1 MIPLNKKISLGFA
14 MSCIFLAVAVAVSI
28 TMMVAMKIYNSMIK
42 DVSQRSGIHSTVSDI
57 DEIVRKNY
65 FGEMNETLL
74 KTMVSDGYAEGIG
87 DRYSYYMTANEYA
100 DYKEE
105 EKGNKGGIGVIAVYD
120 SKNNN
125 IYVSEVSENSPA
137 QLQGIQKGDIIT
149 AVDSVK
155 VSPSNYEE
163 LLGSLN
169 GEKLTNVQV
178 TFTHDGKSHTVSV
191 ARGYSAQTVYY
202 SINNNVGYIKITA
215 FYSTT
220 VDQLQKALEFMNKK
234 DVTSVIFD
242 LRNNGTGLIPD
253 AVKCIDI
260 LVPVAT
266 EGTTAIATAIDKDG
280 KTVETFTSDSKSSS
294 LGMVVL
300 VNSNTS
306 GAAEL
311 FACDL
316 RDFGMAQLVGDKTA
330 GNGTMQKIF
339 ELKDGSAI
347 SLTVA
352 RILPYK
358 SESYNGVGIEP
369 DHKVELTVEQFAR
382 LEMLSPD
389 EDPQIKKAMSLLG
402 N

>member
-1 MIPLNKKISLGFA
+1 MNKKISLGLA
-14 MSCIFLAVAVAVSI
+14 ISCIFLAVAFSVSV

-65 FGEMNETLL
+65 FGEINETLL

-87 DRYSYYMTANEYA
+87 DRYSYYMTANEYV

-137 QLQGIQKGDIIT
+137 QLQGIQKGDVIT

-155 VSPSNYEE
+155 VSSSNYEE

-178 TFTHDGKSHTVSV
+178 TYTHDGKSNTVSV

-202 SINNNVGYIKITA
+202 SINNNIGYIKITA

-220 VDQLQKALEFMNKK
+220 AEQLQEALKYMEKK
-234 DVTSVIFD
+234 DVASVVFD
-242 LRNNGTGLIPD
+242 VRNNSTGLIPD
-253 AVKCIDI
+253 AVKCIDM

-280 KTVETFTSDSKSSS
+280 KTVETFTSDSNSSS
-294 LGMVVL
+294 LGMVIL

-369 DHKVELTVEQFAR
+369 DHKVELTAEQFER
-382 LEMLSPD
+382 LEMLSLD
-389 EDPQIKKAMSLLG
+389 EDPQYKKAMSLLG
-402 N
+402 S

>member
-1 MIPLNKKISLGFA
+1 LNKKISLGFA
-14 MSCIFLAVAVAVSI
+14 ISCIFLAVAVAVTI
-28 TMMVAMKIYNSMIK
+28 TMMVSMKIYNSIIK

-65 FGEMNETLL
+65 FGEINETLL

-137 QLQGIQKGDIIT
+137 QLQGIQKGDVIT
-149 AVDSVK
+149 AVDSVE
-155 VSPSNYEE
+155 VSSSNYEE
-163 LLGSLN
+163 LLQSLN

-178 TFTHDGKSHTVSV
+178 AFTHDGKSHTVSV

-220 VDQLQKALEFMNKK
+220 ADQLQEALDYMNKK

-242 LRNNGTGLIPD
+242 VRNNRTGLIPD

-280 KTVETFTSDSKSSS
+280 KSIETFTSDSKSSS
-294 LGMVVL
+294 FGMVVL

-369 DHKVELTVEQFAR
+369 DHKVELTVEQFSR
-382 LEMLSPD
+382 LEMLSLD

>member
-1 MIPLNKKISLGFA
+1 MNKKISLGLA
-14 MSCIFLAVAVAVSI
+14 ISCIFLAVAFSVSV

-65 FGEMNETLL
+65 FGEINETLL

-87 DRYSYYMTANEYA
+87 DRYSYYMTANEYV

-137 QLQGIQKGDIIT
+137 QLQGIQKGDVIT

-155 VSPSNYEE
+155 VSSSNYEE
-163 LLGSLN
+163 LLESLN

-178 TFTHDGKSHTVSV
+178 TFTHDGKSNTVSV

-202 SINNNVGYIKITA
+202 SINNNIGYIKITA

-220 VDQLQKALEFMNKK
+220 AEQLQEALKYMEKK

-242 LRNNGTGLIPD
+242 VRNNSTGLIPD
-253 AVKCIDI
+253 AVKCIDM

-280 KTVETFTSDSKSSS
+280 ETVETFTSDSNSSS
-294 LGMVVL
+294 LGMVIL

-369 DHKVELTVEQFAR
+369 DHKVELTAEQFER
-382 LEMLSPD
+382 LEMLSLD
-389 EDPQIKKAMSLLG
+389 EDPQYKKAMSLLG
-402 N
+402 S

>member
-1 MIPLNKKISLGFA
+1 MNKKISLGLA
-14 MSCIFLAVAVAVSI
+14 ISCIFLAVALAVSI
-28 TMMVAMKIYNSMIK
+28 TMMVSMKIYNSMIK
-42 DVSQRSGIHSTVSDI
+42 DVAQRSGIHSTVSDI

-65 FGEMNETLL
+65 FGEINENLL
-74 KTMVSDGYAEGIG
+74 KTMVSDGYTEGIG
-87 DRYSYYMTANEYA
+87 DRYSYYMTAGEYA
-100 DYKEE
+100 DFQEE
-105 EKGNKGGIGVIAVYD
+105 EKGNKGGIGIIAVYD

-137 QLQGIQKGDIIT
+137 QLQGIQKGDVIT

-155 VSPSNYEE
+155 VSSSNYEE
-163 LLGSLN
+163 LLQSLN

-178 TFTHDGKSHTVSV
+178 TFTHDGKSNTVSV

-202 SINNNVGYIKITA
+202 SINNNIGYIKITA

-220 VDQLQKALEFMNKK
+220 AEQLQETLEFMDEKG
-234 DVTSVIFD
+234 VASVIFD
-242 LRNNGTGLIPD
+242 VRNNNTGLIPD
-253 AVKCIDI
+253 VVECIDM

-280 KTVETFTSDSKSSS
+280 NTVETFTSDSKSSS

-300 VNSNTS
+300 INSNTS

-339 ELKDGSAI
+339 ELNDGSAI

-369 DHKVELTVEQFAR
+369 DHKVELTVEQFSR
-382 LEMLSPD
+382 LEMLALD
-389 EDPQIKKAMSLLG
+389 EDPQFKKAMNLLG
-402 N
+402 S

>member
-1 MIPLNKKISLGFA
+1 MNKKISLGLA
-14 MSCIFLAVAVAVSI
+14 ISCIFLAVAFAVSI
-28 TMMVAMKIYNSMIK
+28 TMMVSLKIYNSMVK
-42 DVSQRSGIHSTVSDI
+42 DVSSRSGVHSTVSEIDDI
-57 DEIVRKNY
+57 IRENY
-65 FGEMNETLL
+65 FGEINEGLL
-74 KTMVSDGYAEGIG
+74 KTMITDGYVEGIG
-87 DRYSYYMTANEYA
+87 DRYSSYMTATEYA
-100 DYKEE
+100 SYKEE

-137 QLQGIQKGDIIT
+137 QLQGIQKGDVIT

-155 VSPSNYEE
+155 VNGSNYEE
-163 LLGSLN
+163 LLKKLE

-178 TFTHDGKSHTVSV
+178 TFTHDGKSNTVSV
-191 ARGYSAQTVYY
+191 ARGYSAQTVFY
-202 SINNNVGYIKITA
+202 SINNNIGYIKITA

-220 VDQLQKALEFMNKK
+220 AGQLENALEYMKDK
-234 DVTSVIFD
+234 DVSSVIFD
-242 LRNNGTGLIPD
+242 VRNNSTGLIPN
-253 AVKCIDI
+253 AALCIDL

-266 EGTTAIATAIDKDG
+266 EGTTAIATAVDKDG
-280 KTVETFTSDSKSSS
+280 NTIETFTSDSKSSS

-300 VNSNTS
+300 VNSKTS

-330 GNGTMQKIF
+330 GNGTMQRIF
-339 ELKDGSAI
+339 ELSDGSAI

-352 RILPYK
+352 KILPYK
-358 SESYNGVGIEP
+358 SESYNGVGVEP
-369 DHKVELTVEQFAR
+369 DHYVEISNEEFSR
-382 LEMLSPD
+382 LEMLTLD
-389 EDPQIKKAMSLLG
+389 EDTQYKKAMSLLG